1 MKKVV
6 GIKYQVDAQRIPDQL
21 AVERTLVQID
31 QAMFEVPDIPQKGRF
46 IKSPLRHTGDMGGQV
61 RYQRPG
67 EGKAQDRIE
76 DQHKGML
83 TG

>member
-1 MKKVV
+1 
-6 GIKYQVDAQRIPDQL
+6 
-21 AVERTLVQID
+21 
-31 QAMFEVPDIPQKGRF
+31 MFEVPDIPQKGRF

-61 RYQRPG
+61 RYQGPG